1 MQRILYGG
9 DVIQVIGIIAEYN
22 PFHHGHRYQIEELR
36 KQYPDAAIVTV
47 MSGSFTQRGAPCI
60 LDKWTRAC
68 HAVAGGADLVLELPF
83 VFACRSA
90 QDFAHGGISLLSR
103 LDIVSHLCFGTEA
116 EELSPLIDVAQRI
129 DVTSVQRRLHIY
141 MDEGLSYAGALTRAL
156 TTDTLLSEE
165 FLRAPNNILA
175 IEYLRALRVLA
186 PQIVPIAIRRK
197 TAQHAD
203 MELNAGITSASSI
216 RHALTVSPP
225 PWAALNASLMP
236 SVLDDLRAA
245 HTRGLPQENA
255 LLALLRYVLLV
266 TDSATL
272 TEVYGIAEGIENRV
286 MQNSTA
292 QDYRDFLRNVATKR
306 YPQSRIARLLVHLLL
321 HLTKVQAK
329 DFDMN
334 GVSYIRPLAFNTRGR
349 GLLRAMKA
357 RGRLPIIT
365 RTAELLSSEE
375 RGQSQSA
382 FSPLQRMLAFDTR
395 ATELR
400 LMTCPMPMDSK
411 LRTDFIMSP
420 QFLP

>member
-1 MQRILYGG
+1 
-9 DVIQVIGIIAEYN
+9 
-22 PFHHGHRYQIEELR
+22 
-36 KQYPDAAIVTV
+36 
-47 MSGSFTQRGAPCI
+47 
-60 LDKWTRAC
+60 
-68 HAVAGGADLVLELPF
+68 
-83 VFACRSA
+83 
-90 QDFAHGGISLLSR
+90 
-103 LDIVSHLCFGTEA
+103 
-116 EELSPLIDVAQRI
+116 
-129 DVTSVQRRLHIY
+129 
-141 MDEGLSYAGALTRAL
+141 
-156 TTDTLLSEE
+156 
-165 FLRAPNNILA
+165 
-175 IEYLRALRVLA
+175 
-186 PQIVPIAIRRK
+186 
-197 TAQHAD
+197 
-203 MELNAGITSASSI
+203 
-216 RHALTVSPP
+216 
-225 PWAALNASLMP
+225 
-236 SVLDDLRAA
+236 
-245 HTRGLPQENA
+245 
-255 LLALLRYVLLV
+255 
-266 TDSATL
+266 
-272 TEVYGIAEGIENRV
+272 

-292 QDYRDFLRNVATKR
+292 QDYRDFLRNAATKR